1 MEKDETEYLMKGEN
15 GKRLKES
22 INQLKKSQV
31 NSITNQNKMTTK
43 HIILI
48 TLAFIYIAA
57 AIVLRVK
64 DNGKF

>member
-1 MEKDETEYLMKGEN
+1 
-15 GKRLKES
+15 
-22 INQLKKSQV
+22 
-31 NSITNQNKMTTK
+31 MTTK

-48 TLAFIYIAA
+48 TLAVIYIAT